1 MKKEDLADAL
11 PNMSHYFKVQNARH
25 GKVFLPEAFVASEE
39 VDAQQRAQE
48 QRSSIHKEDRS
59 DKRRE
64 GEALAKEFGIS
75 AHEVAQQRQAL
86 NYAEHIKEKKDL
98 ERLKFQEK
106 QEMEQVQKAVTEHIN
121 VDEQKRRLEEIKQ
134 ERLNMPQQDTHQ
146 NAYPSRR
153 GPGLPHQHSQPPM
166 HPSQTGSRLGPPH
179 QFSLDAPHPSPVR
192 QASHEYETLPGMQM
206 QRQATSAKEHLY
218 DHIDTHRPQP
228 AHLHPTSSHQSAPP
242 QPNPQQLD
250 PPHFDHFS
258 SGPQGTQG
266 TVAYASPPQQGVQLG
281 ELDIG
286 STVQISDPPRYGVIK
301 WIGELPNIQGY
312 VAGVELVSV
321 SIFFNG

>member
-1 MKKEDLADAL
+1 MKKEDFTDAV
-11 PNMSHYFKVQNARH
+11 PNMSHYFRVQNTRH

-48 QRSSIHKEDRS
+48 QRSSMHKEDRS

-75 AHEVAQQRQAL
+75 AREIAQQRQAL

-98 ERLKFQEK
+98 ERLKCQEK
-106 QEMEQVQKAVTEHIN
+106 QEMEQVQKAVSEHIN
-121 VDEQKRRLEEIKQ
+121 VDEQRRRLEEIKQ
-134 ERLNMPQQDTHQ
+134 ERLNMPHQDTHQ

-153 GPGLPHQHSQPPM
+153 GPGL
-166 HPSQTGSRLGPPH
+166 
-179 QFSLDAPHPSPVR
+179 
-192 QASHEYETLPGMQM
+192 SH
-206 QRQATSAKEHLY
+206 
-218 DHIDTHRPQP
+218 QP
-228 AHLHPTSSHQSAPP
+228 AHLHSASSHQSALP

-281 ELDIG
+281 ELDID
-286 STVQISDPPRYGVIK
+286 STVQISDPPRYGVIR
-301 WIGELPNIQGY
+301 WIGELPNYKGS
-312 VAGVELVSV
+312 VAGVELVSY
-321 SIFFNG
+321 FNNSFTASYSETDTIGVCIHSVCLTCI